1 MKKITYTIGFAFAML
16 ATSNAVAQQGFGTN
30 RPEKSAAVEIKSPN
44 KGLLIPRIALTSTTD
59 VTTVLNPAN
68 SLLVYNETASDGLH
82 AGYYYFKASANKWIP
97 LLDETIQSHVTV
109 TQDGQNL
116 SVVGTQT
123 TNTNGST
130 STDYKVK
137 ITPGADKQFLATV
150 MVGTELQTTWVS
162 YADVMEVTNG
172 LTKTGN
178 TIKLGGRLTEDTT
191 IITDGNAVKIQ
202 GLSQVTNMTDQVVAV
217 GHYETGEVKVAT
229 PEQIVTAGTTHNLAS
244 QVNTMTSTINGVDK
258 TAPIVNTNLLSI
270 DANTTILKSTVNG
283 VEGTQDIKQ
292 AIQLGQI
299 KYEVKSTDESVTVTP
314 STLNDLTTFDLQV
327 TGINDGIQVGNGI
340 SKEAGTNKVILGG
353 DLDRATT
360 IKTNGNAVMIE
371 GLSQVTS
378 MTDQVIAVGHQT
390 TGEVKVA
397 TPAQI
402 VEAGI
407 AAENGITA
415 DGNTVKLGGNLTED
429 TTIVTAGKK
438 VMIQG
443 LSQVPD
449 MTDQVVAV
457 GHYETGEVKVA
468 TPGQIVSSTLAN
480 GSGTTAVFD
489 AGTQT
494 NKVNLGGLLTENA
507 VITTTDAETLAI
519 AGLQDFTG
527 DEKSIVVLGPG
538 NVLQKASL
546 NTSNAISTQ
555 TANYNALAT
564 DETILVDA
572 SDNHVEITL
581 PAADNDNK
589 GKRFYVKLIAT
600 NTANTNEV
608 RINSASLIDG
618 DASAI
623 VSSSP
628 YQAWLFQSNGTGWF
642 VVGN

>member
-244 QVNTMTSTINGVDK
+244 QVNTMTSTINGVNK

-283 VEGTQDIKQ
+283 VEGTQDLKQ
-292 AIQLGQI
+292 AIQEGQI
-299 KYEVKSTDESVTVTP
+299 KYDVTAGTGITVDPSGSTADLKTFKVNADLANIALAGDVTGPANDNKVVKIQNVSVSAAVPTANQVLKEVAGVWTPATLTTTDITDGKKLSSTDLSISIVDNKALLENLTIDINNNAVTAVK
-314 STLNDLTTFDLQV
+314 LNDDTAGAGLVRNTTTKALDV
-327 TGINDGIQVGNGI
+327 NATNGI
-340 SKEAGTNKVILGG
+340 KV
-353 DLDRATT
+353 D
-360 IKTNGNAVMIE
+360 
-371 GLSQVTS
+371 
-378 MTDQVIAVGHQT
+378 
-390 TGEVKVA
+390 
-397 TPAQI
+397 
-402 VEAGI
+402 
-407 AAENGITA
+407 A
-415 DGNTVKLGGNLTED
+415 DFVKLGGPLTEA
-429 TTIVTAGKK
+429 TT
-438 VMIQG
+438 
-443 LSQVPD
+443 
-449 MTDQVVAV
+449 
-457 GHYETGEVKVA
+457 
-468 TPGQIVSSTLAN
+468 
-480 GSGTTAVFD
+480 
-489 AGTQT
+489 
-494 NKVNLGGLLTENA
+494 
-507 VITTTDAETLAI
+507 ITTTTTETLAI
-519 AGLQDFTG
+519 AGLQDFVG
-527 DEKSIVVLGPG
+527 DQKSIVVLGPG

-546 NTSNAISTQ
+546 NTSNAITTVIANH
-555 TANYNALAT
+555 TALVT

>member
-1 MKKITYTIGFAFAML
+1 
-16 ATSNAVAQQGFGTN
+16 
-30 RPEKSAAVEIKSPN
+30 
-44 KGLLIPRIALTSTTD
+44 
-59 VTTVLNPAN
+59 
-68 SLLVYNETASDGLH
+68 
-82 AGYYYFKASANKWIP
+82 
-97 LLDETIQSHVTV
+97 
-109 TQDGQNL
+109 
-116 SVVGTQT
+116 
-123 TNTNGST
+123 
-130 STDYKVK
+130 
-137 ITPGADKQFLATV
+137 
-150 MVGTELQTTWVS
+150 QTTWVS

-191 IITDGNAVKIQ
+191 IITDGKAVMIQ
-202 GLSQVTNMTDQVVAV
+202 GLSQVANMTDQVVAV

-229 PEQIVTAGTTHNLAS
+229 PEQIVTAGTTHDLTS
-244 QVNTMTSTINGVDK
+244 LDNTMTSTINGVDK

-299 KYEVKSTDESVTVTP
+299 KYDVKSTDGSVTVTP

-360 IKTNGNAVMIE
+360 IKTNGNAVMIQ
-371 GLSQVTS
+371 GLSQVPN

-415 DGNTVKLGGNLTED
+415 NGNTVKLGGNLTED
-429 TTIVTAGKK
+429 TTIVTAGNK

-457 GHYETGEVKVA
+457 GHQTTGEVKVA

-489 AGTQT
+489 AATQT

-507 VITTTDAETLAI
+507 VITTTDTETLAI
-519 AGLQDFTG
+519 A
-527 DEKSIVVLGPG
+527 
-538 NVLQKASL
+538 
-546 NTSNAISTQ
+546 
-555 TANYNALAT
+555 
-564 DETILVDA
+564 
-572 SDNHVEITL
+572 
-581 PAADNDNK
+581 
-589 GKRFYVKLIAT
+589 
-600 NTANTNEV
+600 
-608 RINSASLIDG
+608 
-618 DASAI
+618 
-623 VSSSP
+623 
-628 YQAWLFQSNGTGWF
+628 
-642 VVGN
+642 

>member
-1 MKKITYTIGFAFAML
+1 
-16 ATSNAVAQQGFGTN
+16 
-30 RPEKSAAVEIKSPN
+30 
-44 KGLLIPRIALTSTTD
+44 
-59 VTTVLNPAN
+59 
-68 SLLVYNETASDGLH
+68 
-82 AGYYYFKASANKWIP
+82 
-97 LLDETIQSHVTV
+97 
-109 TQDGQNL
+109 
-116 SVVGTQT
+116 
-123 TNTNGST
+123 
-130 STDYKVK
+130 
-137 ITPGADKQFLATV
+137 
-150 MVGTELQTTWVS
+150 
-162 YADVMEVTNG
+162 
-172 LTKTGN
+172 
-178 TIKLGGRLTEDTT
+178 
-191 IITDGNAVKIQ
+191 
-202 GLSQVTNMTDQVVAV
+202 
-217 GHYETGEVKVAT
+217 
-229 PEQIVTAGTTHNLAS
+229 
-244 QVNTMTSTINGVDK
+244 
-258 TAPIVNTNLLSI
+258 I
-270 DANTTILKSTVNG
+270 DANTTILKTTVNS
-283 VEGTQDIKQ
+283 EESTQDIKQ

-299 KYEVKSTDESVTVTP
+299 KYDVKSTDGSVTVTP

-360 IKTNGNAVMIE
+360 IKTNGNAVMIQ
-371 GLSQVTS
+371 GLSQVPN

-415 DGNTVKLGGNLTED
+415 NGNTVKLGGNLTED
-429 TTIVTAGKK
+429 TTIVTAGNK

-457 GHYETGEVKVA
+457 GHQTTGEVKVA

-489 AGTQT
+489 AATQT

-507 VITTTDAETLAI
+507 VITTTDTETLAI
-519 AGLQDFTG
+519 AGLEDFVG
-527 DEKSIVVLGPG
+527 DQKSIVVLGPG

-589 GKRFYVKLIAT
+589 GKRFYVKL
-600 NTANTNEV
+600 
-608 RINSASLIDG
+608 
-618 DASAI
+618 
-623 VSSSP
+623 
-628 YQAWLFQSNGTGWF
+628 
-642 VVGN
+642 

>member
-16 ATSNAVAQQGFGTN
+16 ATSNAIAQQGFGTN

-68 SLLVYNETASDGLH
+68 SLLVYNETASNGLH

-191 IITDGNAVKIQ
+191 ILTDGNAVMIQ
-202 GLSQVTNMTDQVVAV
+202 GLSQVANMTDQVVAV
-217 GHYETGEVKVAT
+217 GHYQTGEVKVAT
-229 PEQIVTAGTTHNLAS
+229 PEQIVTAGTTHDLTS
-244 QVNTMTSTINGVDK
+244 LVNTMTSTINGVDK

-292 AIQLGQI
+292 AIQAGQI
-299 KYEVKSTDESVTVTP
+299 KYEVTSVDGSVVINPAGSTT
-314 STLNDLTTFDLQV
+314 DLQKYDLAV
-327 TGINDGIQVGNGI
+327 NVNSGVKVKNGI
-340 SKEAGTNKVILGG
+340 SKDAVTQDVILGG
-353 DLDRATT
+353 DLDRDTT
-360 IKTNGNAVMIE
+360 IKTNGKKVMIQ

-378 MTDQVIAVGHQT
+378 MTDQV
-390 TGEVKVA
+390 
-397 TPAQI
+397 
-402 VEAGI
+402 
-407 AAENGITA
+407 
-415 DGNTVKLGGNLTED
+415 
-429 TTIVTAGKK
+429 
-438 VMIQG
+438 
-443 LSQVPD
+443 
-449 MTDQVVAV
+449 VAV
-457 GHYETGEVKVA
+457 GHYQTGEVKVA

-480 GSGTTAVFD
+480 GSGTTAIFD
-489 AGTQT
+489 TTTQT

-507 VITTTDAETLAI
+507 VITTTATETLAI

-527 DEKSIVVLGPG
+527 DQKSILVLGPG

-555 TANYNALAT
+555 TANYTALAT

>member
-68 SLLVYNETASDGLH
+68 SLLVYNETASNGLH

-130 STDYKVK
+130 TTDYKVK
-137 ITPGADKQFLATV
+137 ITPGTDKQFLATV
-150 MVGTELQTTWVS
+150 MVGTELQTAWVS

-191 IITDGNAVKIQ
+191 IITDGNKVMIQ
-202 GLSQVTNMTDQVVAV
+202 GLSVVPNMDNQMIAV
-217 GHYETGEVKVAT
+217 GHEVTGEVKVAS
-229 PEQIVTAGTTHNLAS
+229 PKQIIDKGIENELTST
-244 QVNTMTSTINGVDK
+244 VNDMTSVVNGDSSTAKIINSND
-258 TAPIVNTNLLSI
+258 LSI
-270 DANTTILKSTVNG
+270 AANTTLLKSSVNG
-283 VEGTQDIKQ
+283 VEGTQDLKD

-299 KYEVKSTDESVTVTP
+299 KYDVKSTDGSVTVTP

-340 SKEAGTNKVILGG
+340 SKEAVTNKVILGG

-360 IKTNGNAVMIE
+360 IKTNGYAVMIQ

-378 MTDQVIAVGHQT
+378 MTDQV
-390 TGEVKVA
+390 
-397 TPAQI
+397 
-402 VEAGI
+402 
-407 AAENGITA
+407 
-415 DGNTVKLGGNLTED
+415 
-429 TTIVTAGKK
+429 
-438 VMIQG
+438 
-443 LSQVPD
+443 
-449 MTDQVVAV
+449 VAV
-457 GHYETGEVKVA
+457 GHYQTGEVKVA

-489 AGTQT
+489 AATQT
-494 NKVNLGGLLTENA
+494 NKVNLGGLLTEDA
-507 VITTTDAETLAI
+507 VITTTTTETLAI

-527 DEKSIVVLGPG
+527 DQKSIVVLGPG